1 MRKFTVDPF
10 EFEVDLDDPKTYRY
24 LPNDVKLLRAMLHQ
38 EIGYYYCYVNY
49 WHPDWD
55 GPQEARCEKLIQN
68 YTANWRD
75 NMNNVLWFQ
84 EQVFIFQSEI
94 ENMC

>member
-1 MRKFTVDPF
+1 MRPF
-10 EFEVDLDDPKTYRY
+10 ISHPDLEEVDLDDPKTYDY
-24 LPNDVKLLRAMLHQ
+24 LPNDVESLRSLLFQ

-49 WHPDWD
+49 LHPDWD
-55 GPQEARCEKLIQN
+55 ESQEKRCEILIKK
-68 YTANWRD
+68 YIDNWRD
-75 NMNNVLWFQ
+75 HMNNVLWYQ